1 MKKTLITRITGQE
14 SSYLAEF
21 LLEKYYKNIDL
32 MCSHINV
39 GFGLDLSI
47 KLLKNLIYKLIQ
59 YIGNIEFDMT
69 EKYDEKKTFLIT
81 RKY

>member
-1 MKKTLITRITGQE
+1 
-14 SSYLAEF
+14 
-21 LLEKYYKNIDL
+21 

-69 EKYDEKKTFLIT
+69 EKYDVKKLFNHKKILSLGLKPKHFCVVVLQKAYKVFLAKKI
-81 RKY
+81 